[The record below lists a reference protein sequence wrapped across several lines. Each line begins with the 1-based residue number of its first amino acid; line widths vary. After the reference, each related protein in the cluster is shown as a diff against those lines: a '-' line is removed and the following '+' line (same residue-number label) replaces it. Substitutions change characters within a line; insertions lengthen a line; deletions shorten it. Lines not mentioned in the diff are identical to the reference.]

1 MDNEQQI
8 IMIVDDNMANLTM
21 GKNILKDRYQVFT
34 IPSAERLF
42 TMLERVTPDLIL
54 LDIEMPVMDGYQAIK
69 KLKADEKLQ
78 EIPVIFITARSDMD
92 SELEGLNLGAI
103 DYIFKPFSASLLL
116 KRLETH
122 LTMLSQRKQLQ
133 RAKEAAEQANR
144 AKSNFLASI
153 SHEIRTPMNA
163 IIGMSDLMRTDNLDP
178 VQQGYFQDIRKTS
191 KTLLELINDILD
203 FSKIEAGKMEL
214 VPAHFDFHELFD
226 HICSM
231 NRFLAES
238 KDLEFRSSMD
248 SAIPQA
254 LYGDEMRVR
263 QVISNLVSN
272 AVKYTREG
280 YVSLSAAGIVKEGK
294 DYLEVTVEDSGI
306 GIKSEDYG
314 RVFNSFQQLDAEK
327 NRGIQGTG
335 LGLSITKAILDM
347 MGGFLE
353 FTSEYGKGSLFT
365 ATFPLVPGEIAQVER
380 REIKTRTL
388 AADDVS
394 VLVVDDNS
402 VNLTVAQG
410 FLSTHNIKAD
420 TAESGFQ
427 AIEKI
432 RAKRYDLIFM
442 DHMMPE
448 MDGIETTLR
457 LQALAKEG
465 ETAWLAGTPIIA
477 LSANAVTG
485 ARESFLEAGMSDF
498 LSKPIEGRELNLIL
512 GKWLPKDKLKETHP
526 LSGDAETAVPAGES
540 PPSAAGTAVPA
551 AETAADALLQEL
563 SLIEGLDPVEGL
575 SHLGNN
581 REGYLKAL
589 RQYYDGHEGY
599 RDAILGDL
607 GKEDWKDYAIRV
619 HAVKGV
625 FAALGVRKLADWAYT
640 LEQAA
645 KGGDTGTCL
654 VETGPFCEAMD
665 AFCAALSETS
675 LAGEPEEGEKTAAT
689 AEFVREQLELLRT
702 ACINC
707 SSDDADALAVTLG
720 KLSCGEGTD
729 TALRKIC
736 RLIESYDYDGALEKI
751 SALANSL

>member
-1 MDNEQQI
+1 MKIPEAPDMDTEQQI
-8 IMIVDDNMANLTM
+8 IMIVDDNIANLTM
-21 GKNILKDRYQVFT
+21 GKNILKDLYQVFT

-42 TMLERVTPDLIL
+42 AMMERVTPDLIL
-54 LDIEMPVMDGYQAIK
+54 LDIEMPGMDGYQTIK
-69 KLKADEKLQ
+69 KLKADEKLR

-122 LTMLSQRKQLQ
+122 LTMISQRKQVI

-163 IIGMSDLMRTDNLDP
+163 IIGMSDLMRTDNLDL
-178 VQQGYFQDIRKTS
+178 VQQGYFQDIKKTS
-191 KTLLELINDILD
+191 KALLQLINDILD
-203 FSKIEAGKMEL
+203 FSKIEAGKMDL
-214 VPAHFDFHELFD
+214 VPVHFDFHELFD

-238 KDLEFRSSMD
+238 KDLEFRSLIENT
-248 SAIPQA
+248 IPQA
-254 LYGDEMRVR
+254 LYGDEMRFR
-263 QVISNLVSN
+263 QVIGNLVSN

-280 YVSLSAAGIVKEGK
+280 YVSLSASRTVKDGN
-294 DYLEVTVEDSGI
+294 DYLVVTVEDSGI

-314 RVFNSFQQLDAEK
+314 KVFNSFQQFDAVK

-335 LGLSITKAILDM
+335 LGLSITKALMEM

-365 ATFPLVPGEIAQVER
+365 AAFPLVPGDLARVEHR
-380 REIKTRTL
+380 VITQRVL

-394 VLVVDDNS
+394 ILVVDDNS

-410 FLSTHNIKAD
+410 FLATHNIKAD
-420 TAESGFQ
+420 VAESGFL

-432 RAKRYDLIFM
+432 RAKCYDLIFM

-448 MDGIETTLR
+448 MDGIETTRR
-457 LQALAKEG
+457 LKAMAKE
-465 ETAWLAGTPIIA
+465 EEFAWLAKVPIIA

-485 ARESFLEAGMSDF
+485 ARESFLEAGMADF
-498 LSKPIEGRELNLIL
+498 LSKPIDGYEMNRIL
-512 GKWLPKDKLKETHP
+512 DRWLPPDKLKATHP
-526 LSGDAETAVPAGES
+526 LIPADE
-540 PPSAAGTAVPA
+540 PSASGTSATP
-551 AETAADALLQEL
+551 EDSLMKEL
-563 SLIEGLDPVEGL
+563 SRIEGLDLVEGL

-589 RQYYDGHEGY
+589 RQFYDGYEEY
-599 RDAILGDL
+599 KDAILKDL
-607 GKEDWKDYAIRV
+607 EQEDWKDYAIRV

-625 FAALGVRKLADWAYT
+625 FAALGVQKLANWAYT
-640 LEQAA
+640 LELASKSEAA
-645 KGGDTGTCL
+645 GTCL
-654 VETGPFCEAMD
+654 AETDAFCAAMD
-665 AFCAALSETS
+665 SFCAALSETS
-675 LAGEPEEGEKTAAT
+675 LAGKEEEGEKTAT
-689 AEFVREQLELLRT
+689 TPEFVREQLELLRT

-707 SSDDADALAVTLG
+707 SSDDADAIAKALD

-729 TALRKIC
+729 MALKKIC
-736 RLIESYDYDGALEKI
+736 QLIESYDYDGALEKI
-751 SALANSL
+751 SALTDSL